1 MVCIF
6 TRQVQVALTG
16 AATVGHPQTLIGL
29 KAYPHQDSELWAN
42 MISFWTEFSN
52 LGRKPLL
59 TDL

>member
-29 KAYPHQDSELWAN
+29 KAYPHQDNELWAN
-42 MISFWTEFSN
+42 MISFWPYILVIGSCQTY
-52 LGRKPLL
+52 L
-59 TDL
+59 